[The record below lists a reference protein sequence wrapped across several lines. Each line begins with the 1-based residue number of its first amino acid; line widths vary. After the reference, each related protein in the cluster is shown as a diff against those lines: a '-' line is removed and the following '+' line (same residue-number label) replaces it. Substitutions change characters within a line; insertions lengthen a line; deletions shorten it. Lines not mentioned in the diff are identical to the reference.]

1 MTALHRAVVLGHYG
15 VVKVLLDSG
24 KISADVRGYE
34 GITPIWLAAY
44 HGRLEVFFCYHS
56 IAHVGTAFFI
66 EGGGR
71 NFFYV
76 YMGQKWM

>member
-56 IAHVGTAFFI
+56 IVHVGTAFFI
-66 EGGGR
+66 EGGKK
-71 NFFYV
+71 FFHV